1 LAHWRYVLARLRL
14 GGAVSLGR
22 YFLMSIAH
30 RKVLAALAA
39 IWLGGGIA
47 ILQGQGVSVL
57 GSQKLTAFV
66 STHDPARA
74 KTFYRDTLGLRL
86 LSEDSFALVF
96 DANGTKLRVSIVPE
110 VALAK
115 YTVLGWE
122 VPDIIATAKSL
133 QKAGVK
139 LEIFGGFPQD
149 ELGIWK
155 APDGTRV
162 AWFKDPDGNI
172 LSIAQH

>member
-1 LAHWRYVLARLRL
+1 
-14 GGAVSLGR
+14 
-22 YFLMSIAH
+22 M
-30 RKVLAALAA
+30 AALE
-39 IWLGGGIA
+39 
-47 ILQGQGVSVL
+47 GQVDSVL

-66 STHDPARA
+66 STHNPARA
-74 KTFYRDTLGLRL
+74 KAFYRDTLGLHL

-96 DANGTKLRVSIVPE
+96 DAAGTKLRVSIVPE
-110 VALAK
+110 VVVAK

-122 VPDIIATAKSL
+122 VPDIVATAKHL

-149 ELGIWK
+149 ELGIWT
-155 APDGTRV
+155 APDGTKV

>member
-1 LAHWRYVLARLRL
+1 LTQLRYALAGLRL
-14 GGAVSLGR
+14 GG
-22 YFLMSIAH
+22 
-30 RKVLAALAA
+30 
-39 IWLGGGIA
+39 GICSRENVTRTHKMN
-47 ILQGQGVSVL
+47 GQDGSVL
-57 GSQKLTAFV
+57 SSQKLMAFV
-66 STHDPARA
+66 ATQRPAEA
-74 KTFYRDTLGLRL
+74 KVFYRDALGLRL

-96 DANGTKLRVSIVPE
+96 DANGTKIRVSIAVE
-110 VALAK
+110 VAPAK

-122 VPDIIATAKSL
+122 VADIVAAAKGL

-155 APDGTRV
+155 APDGTKV